1 MSARKIKNPDAK
13 LLLEYGLITIA
24 LENIEIGI
32 YFFKFPNHFAFG
44 GVCGFST
51 VFIVQTAI
59 SASKFTNYVNYG
71 LLVIGFL
78 FLGKS
83 VGTRTVFATIVMSLS
98 LSFWERVYPM
108 AAPLTQEPLLELIFA
123 IICPAIG
130 SAILFNISASSGGT
144 DIIAMILRKYTSI
157 NIGTALLLVDIASV
171 VMAFYVFGPSTGL
184 YSILGL
190 VGKSLGIDSIIE
202 SINRCKCFTVICD
215 NPEPICDF
223 IIHTLH
229 RSATTYQAQGAFS
242 HQPKTVVMA
251 DMKPSQAIALRNYI
265 RRNDPT
271 AFIQITNSSEI
282 VGKGFLSN

>member
-1 MSARKIKNPDAK
+1 MSASKIKNPVAK

-24 LENIEIGI
+24 VEIIVIGI
-32 YFFKFPNHFAFG
+32 NFFKFPNHFAFG
-44 GVCGFST
+44 GVSGFST
-51 VFIVQTAI
+51 VFSALTGI

-98 LSFWERVYPM
+98 LSFWEKVYPM
-108 AAPLTQEPLLELIFA
+108 TAPLTQEPLLELIFA

>member
-1 MSARKIKNPDAK
+1 MSASKIKSPVAK

-24 LENIEIGI
+24 VEIIVIGI

-44 GVCGFST
+44 GVSGFST
-51 VFIVQTAI
+51 VFSVLTGI

-98 LSFWERVYPM
+98 LSFWEKVYPM
-108 AAPLTQEPLLELIFA
+108 TAPLTQEPLLELIFA

-190 VGKSLGIDSIIE
+190 VGRSLGIDSIIE

>member
-1 MSARKIKNPDAK
+1 MSKNTIKNPVFK

-24 LENIEIGI
+24 VEIIVVGI

-44 GVCGFST
+44 GVSGFST
-51 VFIVQTAI
+51 VFSALTGI

-78 FLGKS
+78 FLGRS
-83 VGTRTVFATIVMSLS
+83 VGTRTVYATIVMSLS
-98 LSFWERVYPM
+98 LSFWEAIYPM
-108 AAPLTQEPLLELIFA
+108 GAPLTQEPLLELIFA

-157 NIGTALLLVDIASV
+157 NIGTALLLVDV
-171 VMAFYVFGPSTGL
+171 VFGPSTGL

>member
-1 MSARKIKNPDAK
+1 MSASKIKNPVAK

-24 LENIEIGI
+24 VEIIVIGI

-44 GVCGFST
+44 GVSGFST
-51 VFIVQTAI
+51 VFSVLTGI

-108 AAPLTQEPLLELIFA
+108 AAPLPQEPLLELIFA

-242 HQPKTVVMA
+242 PQPKTVVMA

>member
-1 MSARKIKNPDAK
+1 M
-13 LLLEYGLITIA
+13 T
-24 LENIEIGI
+24 
-32 YFFKFPNHFAFG
+32 
-44 GVCGFST
+44 
-51 VFIVQTAI
+51 
-59 SASKFTNYVNYG
+59 
-71 LLVIGFL
+71 
-78 FLGKS
+78 
-83 VGTRTVFATIVMSLS
+83 
-98 LSFWERVYPM
+98 
-108 AAPLTQEPLLELIFA
+108 APLTQEPLLELIFA